1 MKPMIIKSRKY
12 ALLAGALLCVAG
24 IVTAQ
29 AQSSIVTFSVDMS
42 TNIALGT
49 FNPPPPLGTG
59 TDVVNVRGTYNGW
72 AGTQTPLVEVGS
84 STVYTNT
91 VNDTSDANGAVM
103 FYIFNINGST
113 YEITADF
120 KNRAARLPA
129 TSGASLVLST
139 PFFGDSGAKVTN
151 NVTFRVDVSQQINL
165 GIFTNGTSS
174 VEVRGNF
181 NGWAAGSVLTNN
193 PNILVTNQ
201 FGLVTSNVWVG
212 TFPVAA
218 SPWSAQD
225 FLYVIQPGTIYESP
239 AVINQDGGG
248 NRFWASNPS
257 SDLTFPLVNFS
268 DAPYAP
274 IGQLTFSVDMSIVA
288 LTDTNYNSAS
298 VVVWGGFN
306 GWGGGVAMT
315 NNPSA
320 LNTNIYTSPLISVG
334 EGSAVNYQ
342 FRYLTLSTGDTVY
355 DHLNGANGGGG
366 NRYYQMPIVALTNL
380 PPVMFND
387 ASLSD
392 YLLVPTPVLFSVDM
406 NGAVGTDAH
415 AFNPALDTVYI
426 NGAFANW
433 YAWAIGINPTPA
445 PAGYQMVEQGLTT
458 IYTNTIIMPAGTPV
472 SVAYKYGMDA
482 NSLYSG
488 PADDEGG
495 FAQNHY
501 RVVRNTAFNPYVMP
515 TDTFGY
521 QYNEPFFS
529 SLNTAGGH
537 LTVGTQSGGN
547 VPVSWLG
554 RPGARL
560 QTTTDLTSGVWQTIV
575 ATDGT
580 NWTAGYS
587 STNGFVSVTNWPAS
601 GNTFF
606 RLIKQ

>member
-1 MKPMIIKSRKY
+1 MKPMIIKSRNY

-29 AQSSIVTFSVDMS
+29 AQSSIVTFSVDMA

-49 FNPPPPLGTG
+49 FTPG
-59 TDVVNVRGTYNGW
+59 TDTVSANGTFNGY
-72 AGTQTPLVEVGS
+72 GPLNLVQQGS

-91 VNDTSDANGAVM
+91 ANDTIDANGGKLQYKFVLD
-103 FYIFNINGST
+103 GST
-113 YEITADF
+113 WENTGSGND
-120 KNRAARLPA
+120 RAALLPA
-129 TSGASLVLST
+129 TSGASLVLPT
-139 PFFGDSGAKVTN
+139 AFFNDAGAPVTN
-151 NVTFRVDVSQQINL
+151 DVSFQVDVSQQINL
-165 GIFTNGTSS
+165 GNFTLGTSY
-174 VEVRGNF
+174 VEIRGEF
-181 NGWAAGSVLTNN
+181 NGWTGGVDLLTNDTS
-193 PNILVTNQ
+193 ILRTNQ
-201 FGLVTSNVWVG
+201 YGLVTSNVWVG
-212 TFPVAA
+212 TFPVVGSPGAA
-218 SPWSAQD
+218 EA
-225 FLYVIQPGTIYESP
+225 FKYVLQPGTFWDSP
-239 AVINQDGGG
+239 SGVNANGGG
-248 NRFWASNPS
+248 NRYFANVAQTLPIV
-257 SDLTFPLVNFS
+257 FFN

-298 VVVWGGFN
+298 VVVWGDFN

-380 PPVMFND
+380 PPVIFND

-426 NGAFANW
+426 NGAFPNW
-433 YAWAIGINPTPA
+433 YAWATGINPVPA

-472 SVAYKYGMDA
+472 SFAYKYGMDA
-482 NSLYSG
+482 NSFYGG
-488 PADDEGG
+488 PADDEAG

-521 QYNEPFFS
+521 QYNEPFFN

-537 LTVGTQSGGN
+537 LTVGAQSGGN